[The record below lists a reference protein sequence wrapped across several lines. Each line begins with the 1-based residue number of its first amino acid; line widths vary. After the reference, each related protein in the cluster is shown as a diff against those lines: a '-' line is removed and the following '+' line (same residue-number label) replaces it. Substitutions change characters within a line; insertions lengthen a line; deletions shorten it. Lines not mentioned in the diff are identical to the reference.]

1 VKPLG
6 KRTPGR
12 AREGR
17 QTGGQQGMELG
28 PVLDF
33 MRTLWALNH
42 AIEKTSKRMKR
53 SYGVTAQQCTLLRIV
68 GRFPG
73 ISAGQLAELLRV
85 HPGTLSAAVNRL
97 EERGLLERRK
107 DPRDQ
112 RRVLLGLTAKG
123 RALDMPAH
131 DSVGDAVGAALKA
144 SSQAQ
149 VGEAREVLLQ
159 VVEQLE
165 PSLRHG

>member
-1 VKPLG
+1 VRSEKHA
-6 KRTPGR
+6 
-12 AREGR
+12 AREG
-17 QTGGQQGMELG
+17 TKELG

-42 AIEKTSKRMKR
+42 AIEKTSKRMN
-53 SYGVTAQQCTLLRIV
+53 SAYGVTAQQCTLLRVV

-97 EERGLLERRK
+97 ERRGLLERRK

-123 RALDMPAH
+123 RGLDMPAH
-131 DSVGDAVGAALKA
+131 DSVGDAVGAVLKGCSA
-144 SSQAQ
+144 AQ
-149 VGEAREVLLQ
+149 MEEVRAVLLKLTQ
-159 VVEQLE
+159 QLE
-165 PSLRHG
+165 PRRHVRASPARAR

>member
-1 VKPLG
+1 MKVLG
-6 KRTPGR
+6 PGVQ
-12 AREGR
+12 ARGKEAKD
-17 QTGGQQGMELG
+17 LG

-42 AIEKTSKRMKR
+42 AIEKTSKRMNNE
-53 SYGVTAQQCTLLRIV
+53 YGVTAQQCTLLRIV

-97 EERGLLERRK
+97 ERRGLLERRR

-112 RRVLLGLTAKG
+112 RRVLLGLTARG

-131 DSVGDAVGAALKA
+131 DAVGDAVGSVLKGVSAAQMDSVRA
-144 SSQAQ
+144 
-149 VGEAREVLLQ
+149 VLL
-159 VVEQLE
+159 ELTSQLE
-165 PSLRHG
+165 PQRPTRGAATAR